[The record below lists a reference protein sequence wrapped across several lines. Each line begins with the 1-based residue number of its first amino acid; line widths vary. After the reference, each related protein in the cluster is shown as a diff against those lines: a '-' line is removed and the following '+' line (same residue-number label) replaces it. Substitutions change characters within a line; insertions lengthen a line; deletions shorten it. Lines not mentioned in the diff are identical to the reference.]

1 MSGALFALQGH
12 CVLSGDKGWR
22 PFLCTPFSACDVLPS
37 LRSGQIALD
46 EAERFP
52 AQSICQRLGV
62 MGNGRFC
69 PVWEPLISTDPKV
82 SWRNSVSH

>member
-1 MSGALFALQGH
+1 MSGALFALLGH
-12 CVLSGDKGWR
+12 CVLSGT
-22 PFLCTPFSACDVLPS
+22 FLRLRRVPS

-82 SWRNSVSH
+82 SWRNSVSHLF